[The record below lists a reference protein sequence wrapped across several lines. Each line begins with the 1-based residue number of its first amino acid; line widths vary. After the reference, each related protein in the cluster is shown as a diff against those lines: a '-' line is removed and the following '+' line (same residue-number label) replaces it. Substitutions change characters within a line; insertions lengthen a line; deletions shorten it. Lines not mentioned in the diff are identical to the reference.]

1 MTRSGVNILHIDS
14 SPILEGSMTRQLSA
28 RIVARILEQRPD
40 AAVTVRDVGLDPPGH
55 AAAHVLDLIRFKR
68 FDGLTAAQV
77 REKALSDRLVAE
89 LLAAD
94 IVVIGTPMYNF
105 TVTTQLKA
113 WLDRV
118 CQAGVTFR
126 YTPEGPVGLAT
137 GKSAILAVSRGGFYL
152 SAEQAHQDFQVTYL
166 KQILGF
172 LGIRDVS
179 VVLAEGVNIS
189 PEHRTLALD
198 SAMSAIDRIFAPA
211 TGLTGAGNA
220 PAPPQP
226 LETDC
231 TR

>member
-1 MTRSGVNILHIDS
+1 MTTSGFNILHIDS
-14 SPILEGSMTRQLSA
+14 SPVLEGSISRQLSA
-28 RIVARILEQRPD
+28 RIVARILERRPG
-40 AAVTVRDVGLDPPGH
+40 AAVTVRDVGLEPPGH
-55 AAAHVLDLIRFKR
+55 AAADVLDLIRFKR

-77 REKALSDRLVAE
+77 AEKALSDRLVAE

-126 YTPEGPVGLAT
+126 YTPEGAVGLAT
-137 GKSAILAVSRGGFYL
+137 GKRAILAVSRGGFYL
-152 SAEQAHQDFQVTYL
+152 SPEQARQDFQVTYL

-172 LGIRDVS
+172 LGISDVS
-179 VVLAEGVNIS
+179 AVLAEGVNIS
-189 PEHRTLALD
+189 PEHRSLALD
-198 SAMSAIDRIFAPA
+198 SAMSEIDQIFAPA
-211 TGLTGAGNA
+211 AGLNGPSGA
-220 PAPPQP
+220 PAAPQP
-226 LETDC
+226 LETDS